1 MSRHIK
7 SIIIHRLRSKIA
19 LSSQTAASSGVSSC
33 ARGTRYLDLVEGIIS
48 WRGRVNTLKEASRY
62 RKNLILRPSRSRRF
76 KGKHVLYTC
85 HIPKS
90 WSAACVANRELIKLA
105 QSRAH
110 AIERDPV
117 ARAEWEPLYLEHK
130 ANPAPHPKP
139 YSSIYHFIY
148 CALYQSLRAEY
159 LAARSVLIARAS
171 RLAQS
176 IHPSHRI
183 VGFVRIIAHGL
194 SPAIISLSRRCSVR
208 AISMSASAPLPASH
222 PISSITPACDAGIAP
237 LRRARIFHSAR
248 ILASAHSSRARP
260 LIRLPIAA

>member
-1 MSRHIK
+1 MSRHLK
-7 SIIIHRLRSKIA
+7 SDVIHRLHSTIA
-19 LSSQTAASSGVSSC
+19 ESSQTSASCGVSFC
-33 ARGTRYLDLVEGIIS
+33 ARGTRYLDLTDAIVYY
-48 WRGRVNTLKEASRY
+48 RGRVNTLKEARHY
-62 RKNLILRPSRSRRF
+62 GKNLILRPSRSPRF

-90 WSAACVANRELIKLA
+90 WSAACVANRALIKLA

-110 AIERDPV
+110 AIYADPV

-176 IHPSHRI
+176 IHPCLTLGA
-183 VGFVRIIAHGL
+183 V
-194 SPAIISLSRRCSVR
+194 SPSSSLAIPESIRCSVR
-208 AISMSASAPLPASH
+208 AISMSAFVSLPAPH
-222 PISSITPACDAGIAP
+222 PILSIAPACDAGIAP
-237 LRRARIFHSAR
+237 VRRAI
-248 ILASAHSSRARP
+248 ILHRGPSRP

>member
-1 MSRHIK
+1 MSQHLK
-7 SIIIHRLRSKIA
+7 SDVIHRLHSTIA
-19 LSSQTAASSGVSSC
+19 ESSQISASCGVSFC
-33 ARGTRYLDLVEGIIS
+33 ARGTRYLDLTDAIVYY
-48 WRGRVNTLKEASRY
+48 RGRVNTLKEARHY
-62 RKNLILRPSRSRRF
+62 GKNLILRPSRRF

-90 WSAACVANRELIKLA
+90 WSAACVANRALIKLA

-148 CALYQSLRAEY
+148 CTLYQSLRAEY

-176 IHPSHRI
+176 IRPCSKDK
-183 VGFVRIIAHGL
+183 
-194 SPAIISLSRRCSVR
+194 CSVR
-208 AISMSASAPLPASH
+208 AISMSASDSLPASH
-222 PISSITPACDAGIAP
+222 PISSIAPACHAGIA
-237 LRRARIFHSAR
+237 LVRRANNSVGISCISCASLCTGSAGRIVSAR
-248 ILASAHSSRARP
+248 SRP

>member
-1 MSRHIK
+1 MSRHLK
-7 SIIIHRLRSKIA
+7 SDVIHRLHSTIA
-19 LSSQTAASSGVSSC
+19 ESSQTSASCGVSFC
-33 ARGTRYLDLVEGIIS
+33 ARGTRYLDLTDAIVYY
-48 WRGRVNTLKEASRY
+48 RGRVNTLKEARHY
-62 RKNLILRPSRSRRF
+62 GKNLILRPSRRCP
-76 KGKHVLYTC
+76 GKHVFYTC

-90 WSAACVANRELIKLA
+90 WSAACVANRALIKLA

-110 AIERDPV
+110 AIYSDPV

-148 CALYQSLRAEY
+148 CTLYQSLRAEY

-176 IHPSHRI
+176 IHPCI
-183 VGFVRIIAHGL
+183 VLAAI
-194 SPAIISLSRRCSVR
+194 PASRRCSVR
-208 AISMSASAPLPASH
+208 AICMSASDSLPASH
-222 PISSITPACDAGIAP
+222 PISFVAPACDAGIAP
-237 LRRARIFHSAR
+237 VRRAHN
-248 ILASAHSSRARP
+248 SRSRP

>member
-1 MSRHIK
+1 MSRHLK
-7 SIIIHRLRSKIA
+7 SDVIHRLHSTIA
-19 LSSQTAASSGVSSC
+19 ESSQTSASCGVSFC
-33 ARGTRYLDLVEGIIS
+33 ARASRYLDLTDAIVYY
-48 WRGRVNTLKEASRY
+48 RGRVNTLKEARHY
-62 RKNLILRPSRSRRF
+62 GKNLILRPSRSRRF

-148 CALYQSLRAEY
+148 CTLYQSLRAEY

-176 IHPSHRI
+176 IHPCI
-183 VGFVRIIAHGL
+183 VLAAI
-194 SPAIISLSRRCSVR
+194 PASRRCSVR
-208 AISMSASAPLPASH
+208 AISMSAFPPPQNSTAF
-222 PISSITPACDAGIAP
+222 
-237 LRRARIFHSAR
+237 RIFQIFQKKSIFLLNYLHISIIFTNFAPSFR
-248 ILASAHSSRARP
+248 KE
-260 LIRLPIAA
+260 

>member
-19 LSSQTAASSGVSSC
+19 LSSQTAASCGVSSC

-48 WRGRVNTLKEASRY
+48 WRGRVNTFKEANRY
-62 RKNLILRPSRSRRF
+62 RKNLILRQSRSRRF

-148 CALYQSLRAEY
+148 CTLYQSLRAEY

-171 RLAQS
+171 RFAQS
-176 IHPSHRI
+176 IHPCI
-183 VGFVRIIAHGL
+183 VLAAI
-194 SPAIISLSRRCSVR
+194 PASRRCSVR
-208 AISMSASAPLPASH
+208 AISMSAFVSLPAPH
-222 PISSITPACDAGIAP
+222 PILSIAPAWDAGIAP
-237 LRRARIFHSAR
+237 VRRAHNSP
-248 ILASAHSSRARP
+248 SRP

>member
-7 SIIIHRLRSKIA
+7 SDIIARLRA
-19 LSSQTAASSGVSSC
+19 TVAESSQTASSCGISSC
-33 ARGTRYLDLVEGIIS
+33 ARGTRYVDLNAAIVS
-48 WRGRVNTLKEASRY
+48 WRGRVNTLSEAAHY
-62 RKNLILRPSRSRRF
+62 RKNFILRPSRRCR
-76 KGKHVLYTC
+76 GKHVLYTC

-110 AIERDPV
+110 AIYADSI

-139 YSSIYHFIY
+139 YSTIYHFIY
-148 CALYQSLRAEY
+148 NAIYQSIRAEY

-176 IHPSHRI
+176 IHPSRRV
-183 VGFVRIIAHGL
+183 VGFARIIARR
-194 SPAIISLSRRCSVR
+194 SVSAIRPALT
-208 AISMSASAPLPASH
+208 A
-222 PISSITPACDAGIAP
+222 SSIAPACDAGVAP
-237 LRRARIFHSAR
+237 VRRASTLHSAR
-248 ILASAHSSRARP
+248 SRP

>member
-7 SIIIHRLRSKIA
+7 SSVIRRLRCTIAESSK
-19 LSSQTAASSGVSSC
+19 TAASCGISSC
-33 ARGTRYLDLVEGIIS
+33 ARGTRYINLTDAIVS
-48 WRGRVNTLKEASRY
+48 WRGRVNTLKEADHY
-62 RKNLILRPSRSRRF
+62 RKNLILRPSRRCQ
-76 KGKHVLYTC
+76 GKHVLYTC
-85 HIPKS
+85 HVPKS

-110 AIERDPV
+110 AIYADPV

-139 YSSIYHFIY
+139 YSTIYHFIY
-148 CALYQSLRAEY
+148 NALYQSLRAEY

-176 IHPSHRI
+176 IRPCSKDK
-183 VGFVRIIAHGL
+183 
-194 SPAIISLSRRCSVR
+194 CSVR
-208 AISMSASAPLPASH
+208 AISMSASDSLPASH
-222 PISSITPACDAGIAP
+222 PILSISPACHAGIAP
-237 LRRARIFHSAR
+237 VRRANDAVGISCISCASLRTGSAGRIVSAR
-248 ILASAHSSRARP
+248 SRP